1 MIEKLDFKESGDL
14 DYGHDVPFDSL
25 LMARTKQ
32 CKRRKD
38 ILHNFITYKR
48 AWPRFQSPLSSES
61 PFLLHNMFSQNI
73 KCH

>member
-1 MIEKLDFKESGDL
+1 M

-38 ILHNFITYKR
+38 ILHNFITYKW
-48 AWPRFQSPLSSES
+48 AWPRFQSPLSSEA
-61 PFLLHNMFSQNI
+61 
-73 KCH
+73 

>member
-14 DYGHDVPFDSL
+14 DYGYDVPFDSL

-38 ILHNFITYKR
+38 ILHNFITY
-48 AWPRFQSPLSSES
+48 
-61 PFLLHNMFSQNI
+61 
-73 KCH
+73 